1 MITIASYDDV
11 NEVTFG
17 TVGLLVTGIS
27 PVKVPSTIKQT
38 LGKRI
43 AKHEIPG
50 MDALDWRI
58 QLNGIIYSTGAAT
71 KETIR
76 QNLESLQDGKK
87 YHYNDGRITGSFA
100 IENEGL
106 TFDDSAD
113 RVFNHFSFQLS
124 LIEWTGD

>member
-1 MITIASYDDV
+1 VITIASYDDV

-27 PVKVPSTIKQT
+27 PVKVTATIKQT

-58 QLNGIIYSTGAAT
+58 QLNGIIYSTGT
-71 KETIR
+71 TPKETIR

-106 TFDDSAD
+106 TFSDEAD
-113 RVFNHFSFQLS
+113 VVFNRFMFQLS
-124 LIEWTGD
+124 LIEWSGE

>member
-1 MITIASYDDV
+1 VITIASYDDV
-11 NEVTFG
+11 NEVLFG

-27 PVKVPSTIKQT
+27 PVKVTATIKQT

-58 QLNGIIYSTGAAT
+58 QLNGIIYSTGATT
-71 KETIR
+71 KEQIR
-76 QNLESLQDGKK
+76 EKLESLQDGKK
-87 YHYNDGRITGSFA
+87 HDYNDGRIVGSFCV
-100 IENEGL
+100 ENEGL

-113 RVFNHFSFQLS
+113 RVFNHFQFSLS
-124 LIEWTGD
+124 LIEWSGD